1 MKYSI
6 CVALVFLVVA
16 CSNKVIDFNTQ
27 LVSSE
32 RNINNLYSSFM
43 TKVEEVQEDSA
54 ELIVLLADSLQKTTE
69 KELAIIGKWK
79 MPKGGEGFKNAVANE
94 FQFVTDMCKNIKK
107 ERGVQST
114 KEERLAARTWIMD
127 SQAISD
133 SLNISL
139 KKAQLEYFKI
149 HNLKVGTEQ

>member
-54 ELIVLLADSLQKTTE
+54 ELIVMLADSLQKTTE
-69 KELAIIGKWK
+69 KELGVISKWK
-79 MPKGGEGFKNAVANE
+79 MPKGGMDFKNAVANE

-114 KEERLAARTWIMD
+114 KEERLAARTWFMD

-133 SLNISL
+133 SVNTAL
-139 KKAQLEYFKI
+139 KKAQQDYFKAN
-149 HNLKVGTEQ
+149 NLKPGIEQ